1 MPYACFCE
9 SDDRNPE
16 YMCEP
21 CKARGGGPR
30 FVLEASDI
38 AITHD
43 SQRLGL
49 VRLLDNMRY
58 CSPQIDVFRDRLQA
72 LVVPALHNAHVGA
85 DAD

>member
-9 SDDRNPE
+9 SDDGNPA
-16 YMCEP
+16 YMCDP

-30 FVLEASDI
+30 FVLEPSDI

-49 VRLLDNMRY
+49 FELLQQMRY

-72 LVVPALHNAHVGA
+72 LLVPAIHEQHFH
-85 DAD
+85 DDEQ